1 MLYSLLRPTQGGEK
15 NGQVLSDL
23 RKRPHERQQ
32 RQPFRAPHPSPVG
45 SEHAA
50 RARCCGRLRLPY
62 ERLHSLP
69 AQRQSSARSVK
80 SLNIA
85 EDSTHSQREC
95 VVFLWG
101 RRFFCERTFSFRRKK
116 RFSRALSKRKPLR
129 RAKGAP
135 GQSGF
140 PGLLKR
146 EKRWYTM
153 KKDEGGN
160 GNDVSFPDAGRSD
173 RNRSF

>member
-1 MLYSLLRPTQGGEK
+1 MMLYSLLRPTQGGEK

-85 EDSTHSQREC
+85 EDSTQSQRDC

-101 RRFFCERTFSFRRKK
+101 ERLFLRENLFFQEKK

-129 RAKGAP
+129 GFASRRAKGAP
-135 GQSGF
+135 GRSGF
-140 PGLLKR
+140 SRVAK
-146 EKRWYTM
+146 T
-153 KKDEGGN
+153 
-160 GNDVSFPDAGRSD
+160 
-173 RNRSF
+173 

>member
-1 MLYSLLRPTQGGEK
+1 MMLYSLLRPTQGGEK

-80 SLNIA
+80 KPEYSGRFDAVPAGL
-85 EDSTHSQREC
+85 
-95 VVFLWG
+95 
-101 RRFFCERTFSFRRKK
+101 RRFLMGRDAFLRENLFFPEKEKGLSRSLQKK
-116 RFSRALSKRKPLR
+116 ATSISLSR

-140 PGLLKR
+140 SG
-146 EKRWYTM
+146 
-153 KKDEGGN
+153 
-160 GNDVSFPDAGRSD
+160 
-173 RNRSF
+173 

>member
-101 RRFFCERTFSFRRKK
+101 DVFFAREPFLSGLNLQSKCNTKSGN
-116 RFSRALSKRKPLR
+116 RANIPI
-129 RAKGAP
+129 
-135 GQSGF
+135 Q
-140 PGLLKR
+140 
-146 EKRWYTM
+146 
-153 KKDEGGN
+153 
-160 GNDVSFPDAGRSD
+160 
-173 RNRSF
+173 

>member
-85 EDSTHSQREC
+85 EDSTHFPAG
-95 VVFLWG
+95 V
-101 RRFFCERTFSFRRKK
+101 RRFLMGETFFLRENLFFQEKEKVLSRSLQKKAASPRKGRVGTKRLFRVAKTRK
-116 RFSRALSKRKPLR
+116 
-129 RAKGAP
+129 
-135 GQSGF
+135 
-140 PGLLKR
+140 
-146 EKRWYTM
+146 TM
-153 KKDEGGN
+153 VYYEKDEGGN

>member
-101 RRFFCERTFSFRRKK
+101 DVFLRENLFFQEKEKVLSRSLQKKADSPRKERAGTERLSRVAKTRKTMVYY
-116 RFSRALSKRKPLR
+116 
-129 RAKGAP
+129 
-135 GQSGF
+135 
-140 PGLLKR
+140 
-146 EKRWYTM
+146 EKRRRRQW
-153 KKDEGGN
+153 E
-160 GNDVSFPDAGRSD
+160 
-173 RNRSF
+173 

>member
-1 MLYSLLRPTQGGEK
+1 MMLYSLLRPTQGGEK

-101 RRFFCERTFSFRRKK
+101 DVFLRENLFFQEKEKVFTRSFQKK
-116 RFSRALSKRKPLR
+116 AVSFYVRAPR
-129 RAKGAP
+129 RAGRGTA
-135 GQSGF
+135 SGL
-140 PGLLKR
+140 G
-146 EKRWYTM
+146 WI
-153 KKDEGGN
+153 
-160 GNDVSFPDAGRSD
+160 
-173 RNRSF
+173 

>member
-23 RKRPHERQQ
+23 RKRPYERQQ

-101 RRFFCERTFSFRRKK
+101 RRFFAREPFLSGERKGSL
-116 RFSRALSKRKPLR
+116 ALSPKESRFAAQRAR
-129 RAKGAP
+129 RDKAA
-135 GQSGF
+135 F
-140 PGLLKR
+140 PGC
-146 EKRWYTM
+146 
-153 KKDEGGN
+153 
-160 GNDVSFPDAGRSD
+160 
-173 RNRSF
+173 

>member
-101 RRFFCERTFSFRRKK
+101 RRFFLRENLFFQEKEKVLSRSLQKKAASPRKGRAGTERLSRVAKTRKTMVYY
-116 RFSRALSKRKPLR
+116 
-129 RAKGAP
+129 
-135 GQSGF
+135 
-140 PGLLKR
+140 
-146 EKRWYTM
+146 EKRRRRQW
-153 KKDEGGN
+153 E
-160 GNDVSFPDAGRSD
+160 
-173 RNRSF
+173 

>member
-85 EDSTHSQREC
+85 EDSTQSQRDC

-101 RRFFCERTFSFRRKK
+101 ETLFFAREPFLSGERKGYLALSPKESRLDLPFPPRKRRAGTKRLFRVAKTRNTMVYYEKK
-116 RFSRALSKRKPLR
+116 RRI
-129 RAKGAP
+129 
-135 GQSGF
+135 QW
-140 PGLLKR
+140 
-146 EKRWYTM
+146 E
-153 KKDEGGN
+153 
-160 GNDVSFPDAGRSD
+160 
-173 RNRSF
+173 

>member
-50 RARCCGRLRLPY
+50 RARSCGRLRLPY
-62 ERLHSLP
+62 DRLHSLP

-101 RRFFCERTFSFRRKK
+101 NVFLRENLFFQAKEKVLSRSLQKKAASPRKERAGTE
-116 RFSRALSKRKPLR
+116 RFSRVAKTRKTMVYY
-129 RAKGAP
+129 
-135 GQSGF
+135 
-140 PGLLKR
+140 
-146 EKRWYTM
+146 EKRRRRQW
-153 KKDEGGN
+153 E
-160 GNDVSFPDAGRSD
+160 
-173 RNRSF
+173 